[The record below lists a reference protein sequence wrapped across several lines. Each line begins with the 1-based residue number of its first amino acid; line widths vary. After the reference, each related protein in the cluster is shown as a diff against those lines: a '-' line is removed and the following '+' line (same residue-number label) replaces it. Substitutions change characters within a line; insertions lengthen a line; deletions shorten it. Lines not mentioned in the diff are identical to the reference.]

1 MYVYIV
7 KYLENSPRTLI
18 LGDEEDVLNAK
29 KRTYEKINLIFP

>member
-7 KYLENSPRTLI
+7 KYLEKRPRTLI
-18 LGDEEDVLNAK
+18 SGDEEDVLNAK